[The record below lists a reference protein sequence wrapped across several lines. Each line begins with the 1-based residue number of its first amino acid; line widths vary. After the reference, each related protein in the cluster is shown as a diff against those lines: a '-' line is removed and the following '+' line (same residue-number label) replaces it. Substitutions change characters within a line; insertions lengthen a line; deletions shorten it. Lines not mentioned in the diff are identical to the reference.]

1 RTSPPPL
8 TPAVSANAFPWRK
21 FAPASAGRGLRA
33 RAACGN
39 LRAGEARWKLTG
51 CCGTLYASFH
61 HRNVHRVRSLR
72 DQVSHAHDY
81 GRQER
86 EVRHSPR
93 PVHRLLGLR
102 PVLPGF
108 LHPGPEGRAR
118 REGQAEGDSQGH
130 RGPGSLHR
138 LRVLHRHLPLRLHLP
153 DRRPPPRDLP
163 QDRGGRCR
171 SLRLLP
177 ALRDRLREGRNLRPE
192 PDYAGEA
199 VPPGPV
205 TEPPR
210 DAPPPGDEEDD
221 ESTGEPRGAGR
232 LIARFFLLPLL
243 VVGAAVGVFLV
254 FNLMTFERRSPR
266 DYLQE
271 VRGGTAN
278 RRWQAAFEL
287 SRSLPNLPPEERA
300 ALTAETL
307 RIFEGLS
314 GKRPEDI
321 PVRRYLVL
329 VLGRLGESSAL
340 PALEAA

>member
-1 RTSPPPL
+1 
-8 TPAVSANAFPWRK
+8 
-21 FAPASAGRGLRA
+21 
-33 RAACGN
+33 
-39 LRAGEARWKLTG
+39 
-51 CCGTLYASFH
+51 
-61 HRNVHRVRSLR
+61 
-72 DQVSHAHDY
+72 
-81 GRQER
+81 
-86 EVRHSPR
+86 
-93 PVHRLLGLR
+93 
-102 PVLPGF
+102 
-108 LHPGPEGRAR
+108 
-118 REGQAEGDSQGH
+118 
-130 RGPGSLHR
+130 
-138 LRVLHRHLPLRLHLP
+138 
-153 DRRPPPRDLP
+153 
-163 QDRGGRCR
+163 
-171 SLRLLP
+171 
-177 ALRDRLREGRNLRPE
+177 
-192 PDYAGEA
+192 
-199 VPPGPV
+199 V

-300 ALTAETL
+300 ALTVETL

-340 PALEAA
+340 PALEAAAVDPDPDTRLYAVWALGKIGDKDAFPTVLEASHSEDAGARKMAAYVLGQLGDPRAIPRLQVLAEDKVADVRWNAAIALAELGDASGLPVLRSMIDRSALTRQAAQLSSDQSEAAMVNALKALTLLKDAATLPAIEKLAKEDPNLRVRDAARRAAEAARGEGTKP